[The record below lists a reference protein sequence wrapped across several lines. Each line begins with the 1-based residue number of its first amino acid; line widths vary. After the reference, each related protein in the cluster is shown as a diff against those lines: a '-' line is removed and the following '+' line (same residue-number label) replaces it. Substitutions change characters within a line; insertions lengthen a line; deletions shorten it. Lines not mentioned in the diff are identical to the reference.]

1 MPHSLCHPG
10 WSAASTISAD
20 CNLCLPGLRN
30 SPASA
35 SHVAGITGTCHHQ
48 AQLLFVFLVEMGF
61 HHVGQA
67 GLKRLTSSDPPTSAS
82 QSAGITGLSHCA
94 RPQGPLLKPKWPD
107 TAFHSAAHTVLPRSD
122 VSLGILNLQAV
133 TEKTQRQISSCTG
146 SLGPHRG
153 CKLCHA
159 PCPTEPRAAAGTP
172 NTTHTSTVKAQ
183 RKDEET
189 GPVTSVPFYRERQT
203 SSRSSSSGFP
213 QSLNGLSR
221 PQWQPY
227 YEGF

>member
-1 MPHSLCHPG
+1 MPIRSGPVSGPYGRELTPCQQP
-10 WSAASTISAD
+10 WEQAWKWLFQLSTQPRGRA
-20 CNLCLPGLRN
+20 
-30 SPASA
+30 
-35 SHVAGITGTCHHQ
+35 
-48 AQLLFVFLVEMGF
+48 
-61 HHVGQA
+61 
-67 GLKRLTSSDPPTSAS
+67 
-82 QSAGITGLSHCA
+82 
-94 RPQGPLLKPKWPD
+94 
-107 TAFHSAAHTVLPRSD
+107 PRSD